1 MLPQPGFPVIGHYE
15 TASFTQFWVCRTK
28 KGLSTETSQCAH
40 PISLM
45 FGLQPV
51 SLYVVNEQLNIVG
64 LTEPR
69 NT

>member
-1 MLPQPGFPVIGHYE
+1 MKRHPLPSSGFAG
-15 TASFTQFWVCRTK
+15 QK

-40 PISLM
+40 PISLV